1 MQTWVAKCRITLLS
15 RLLPLQV
22 YLLLMLLPSS
32 LKIYI
37 SLWSY
42 FLTKADL
49 EFYYLS
55 ISYDTRYIPSV
66 LRILPLRHIVNHS
79 PYSLFQYLCFHQV
92 IINDQDFLVAFAF
105 CLVSSPST
113 VRSICFSLTGLVSV
127 RKNTLHNDLRKIAV
141 GTSSNGTKFSA
152 KFTKKPSS

>member
-1 MQTWVAKCRITLLS
+1 M
-15 RLLPLQV
+15 
-22 YLLLMLLPSS
+22 
-32 LKIYI
+32 I
-37 SLWSY
+37 S
-42 FLTKADL
+42 
-49 EFYYLS
+49 
-55 ISYDTRYIPSV
+55 RYIPSV

-113 VRSICFSLTGLVSV
+113 VRSICFSLTGLG
-127 RKNTLHNDLRKIAV
+127 KNTLHNDLRKIAV
-141 GTSSNGTKFSA
+141 STSSNGTKFSA